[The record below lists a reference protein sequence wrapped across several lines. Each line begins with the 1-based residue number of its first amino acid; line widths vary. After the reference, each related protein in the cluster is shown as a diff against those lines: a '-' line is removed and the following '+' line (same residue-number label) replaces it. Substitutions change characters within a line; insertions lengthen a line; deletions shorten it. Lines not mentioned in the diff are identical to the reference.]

1 MVAIFIVVTTTKVWR
16 RPKQTLSWLTSS
28 LPLPRCLGLN
38 SVAGNTRSA
47 HSSPSLCVTYL
58 TLQIERADEFEY
70 LDPVDGSVSS
80 HQGVR
85 VLLVGGSRVVFRLSG
100 TAGSGAT
107 IRIYLEKYENDPS
120 KLFEPVA
127 EALGDMV
134 EIALA
139 VSNLVALTGM
149 TAPTVI
155 T

>member
-1 MVAIFIVVTTTKVWR
+1 MMGNMKYV
-16 RPKQTLSWLTSS
+16 S
-28 LPLPRCLGLN
+28 LLN
-38 SVAGNTRSA
+38 P
-47 HSSPSLCVTYL
+47 SPTYTSLC

-70 LDPVDGSVSS
+70 LDPVDGSISS
-80 HQGVR
+80 HQGIR

-120 KLFEPVA
+120 KIFTPVA

-134 EIALA
+134 EIALS

-149 TAPTVI
+149 SAPTVI